1 MSFAGEN
8 KKLVFIVILA
18 VIVRLILSAFTFHGD
33 ILFIWSV
40 PTYFLSGV
48 IDYFYR
54 IGGEFPQAL
63 NTNFPVYYPPVSYL
77 FTGLWLYIV
86 RYFSPTLIPWL
97 SQVRDISLSSGS
109 IQPEMVLSLISPA
122 ELRWNLILLKSSYIL
137 IDLLITAI
145 IYKIVV
151 SRKLLA
157 TAIYLFNPVI
167 LFSVYMLGQIDN
179 LTLLLIL
186 LFLYLA
192 VKTPK
197 FSLLP
202 LALSAGVKTLPLFF
216 FAPFTIVISRNL
228 RNAVISLL
236 LTVMIFI
243 LINLPWAGNSSLP
256 LLKSYFPPFISPFP
270 QLALRPDSLWVIF
283 RIAAAVITGA
293 YLIVLYLKSKKIIN
307 QGRITYLAVATV
319 CLFFSAYSA
328 MKVNYYVIL
337 IGLFSVA
344 WVERP
349 NAIKK
354 ITIFSLLWIMAYIY
368 TRPLMGEML
377 SPIFGLDKAASL
389 PSSRDLVNPFFRY
402 EHLGLL
408 ARMILD
414 MWIVVEGYLYGTKGL
429 KMKSLVKAKNY

>member
-1 MSFAGEN
+1 MSFAGGN
-8 KKLVFIVILA
+8 KKLIFIVILA
-18 VIVRLILSAFTFHGD
+18 VIARLVLSAFTFHGD

-48 IDYFYR
+48 IDYFNR

-86 RYFSPTLIPWL
+86 RYFSPTLILWL
-97 SQVRDISLSSGS
+97 SQVRDISLSFGS
-109 IQPEMVLSLISPA
+109 VQPGVIFPLISLT
-122 ELRWNLILLKSSYIL
+122 ELRWNLVLLKSSYIL

-145 IYKIVV
+145 IYKVVV

-157 TAIYLFNPVI
+157 ASIYLFNPI
-167 LFSVYMLGQIDN
+167 TLFSVYMLGQIDN

-192 VKTPK
+192 VKSPK
-197 FSLLP
+197 FSLIP

-216 FAPFTIVISRNL
+216 FAPFAIVISRNL

-243 LINLPWAGNSSLP
+243 LINLPWAGNSFLP
-256 LLKSYFPPFISPFP
+256 LLKSYFPPFISPFT
-270 QLALRPDSLWVIF
+270 QLALRPDSLWGIF
-283 RIAAAVITGA
+283 RIAAAAITGV
-293 YLIVLYLKSKKIIN
+293 YLSVLYLKSKKIIN
-307 QGRITYLAVATV
+307 QSRITYLTIATV

-328 MKVNYYVIL
+328 VKVNYYVIL
-337 IGLFSVA
+337 VGLFSIV

-354 ITIFSLLWIMAYIY
+354 ITIFSLLWIIAYIY

-377 SPIFGLDKAASL
+377 SPILGWEDAASL
-389 PSSRDLVNPFFRY
+389 LSLRDLVNPIFKY

-414 MWIVVEGYLYGTKGL
+414 MWILREACHYGTNGL
-429 KMKSLVKAKNY
+429 RIKSLTEAKHY